1 MKQFS
6 LLHRRGTQ
14 LALITCLMVA
24 EGFARTALSP
34 LQDSVRAA
42 LMLTDNEMALLQ
54 GPALVLP
61 SALLAIPL
69 GALVDRLSRQRLL
82 IVFALLDVLGTAA
95 SASARSLMI
104 LFAARCVVGL
114 MAFATAVAAISLISD
129 LYPADRRGYATMVAT
144 IGEVLGI
151 AAAYG
156 AGGMLLERFEPYG
169 VAWAATMWSFAA
181 ILTIAPL
188 AACQIGEPART
199 DCETVDRHHI
209 HPWHSLW
216 KHRQLFAVLVTGKV
230 TVGAAYGAVL
240 TWAEPALQRSFGLS
254 AVRVGA
260 VMAMSVTIGGVIG
273 PLLGGP
279 LADAG
284 ERRGGPRRTV
294 TLLGLVSLLAVP
306 AGTFAIVPNAA
317 LAGVLLIAFMIIIAT
332 IGVAEMTVTTIVLPN
347 EIRGLALAV
356 LLAAGLILG
365 AGLTPVAVSL
375 LAGRFHTHHAM
386 AESLAITC
394 MTIGAISSFLFLA
407 TRHRFSSRQFN
418 SRFDCA
424 DAPHSA
430 ERG

>member
-1 MKQFS
+1 
-6 LLHRRGTQ
+6 
-14 LALITCLMVA
+14 MVA

-42 LMLTDNEMALLQ
+42 LTLTDNEMALLQ

-95 SASARSLMI
+95 SGSARSLMA
-104 LFAARCVVGL
+104 LFTARCVVGL

-151 AAAYG
+151 AAAY
-156 AGGMLLERFEPYG
+156 AVGGMLLERFQSG
-169 VAWAATMWSFAA
+169 GTAWAATLWSFAA
-181 ILTIAPL
+181 ILAMAPL
-188 AACQIGEPART
+188 AAWQIGEPART
-199 DCETVDRHHI
+199 NCEAVDRHHI

-306 AGTFAIVPNAA
+306 AGAFAVVPNAA
-317 LAGVLLIAFMIIIAT
+317 VACALLIAFMIVIAT

-365 AGLTPVAVSL
+365 AGLTPLGVSL
-375 LAGRFHTHHAM
+375 LAGRFHGAHAI
-386 AESLAITC
+386 ADSLAITC
-394 MTIGAISSFLFLA
+394 MAIGALSSLVFLA
-407 TRHRFSSRQFN
+407 TRHRFSSRH
-418 SRFDCA
+418 FDTRTACA
-424 DAPHSA
+424 DTIHPA